1 MITRKLIIDV
11 VVRYLL
17 QEVSSTSGQA
27 ERLENGKRL
36 IFDKQLKSNKSK
48 LTPADRAHS
57 AMTASVTLCQWSR
70 PSFVSNLLDLASSRH
85 IGHVCRLCGT

>member
-1 MITRKLIIDV
+1 MCYYKKLISCPT
-11 VVRYLL
+11 
-17 QEVSSTSGQA
+17 E
-27 ERLENGKRL
+27 LENGKRL

-57 AMTASVTLCQWSR
+57 AMTASVTLCQRSR
-70 PSFVSNLLDLASSRH
+70 PTFVSNLLDLANSRH